1 MRLTLGRLKGARPY
15 PEAPDE
21 VMAPV
26 TANIILIKVLGEG
39 EDYEYLR
46 VGEALVAGLGEDFS
60 GQCLS
65 EIEQTNPRFGIGLRM
80 LYEMVRASGEPLCYR
95 GWAGQDMPGAK
106 FVYYESAVLPFG
118 HGTRVDH
125 ILVISMLVLRS
136 RSPPRRAGQSQDVM
150 CAGLRCVSFLLL
162 AGLRPEFRAARSA
175 DEQWRNAGP
184 GGRFL
189 RRA

>member
-1 MRLTLGRLKGARPY
+1 MAEFWIPDESSGEIITASQLEAVPVRDAVGRWTRLKAAKRF
-15 PEAPDE
+15 PEAPEE

-26 TANIILIKVLGEG
+26 TANIILVKVLGEG
-39 EDYEYLR
+39 EDYQYLR
-46 VGEALVAGLGEDFS
+46 VGEALVAGFGMDFS

-118 HGTRVDH
+118 VDGRVDH

-136 RSPPRRAGQSQDVM
+136 DS
-150 CAGLRCVSFLLL
+150 
-162 AGLRPEFRAARSA
+162 RPGAA
-175 DEQWRNAGP
+175 DNLGM
-184 GGRFL
+184 
-189 RRA
+189 

>member
-1 MRLTLGRLKGARPY
+1 MAEFWIPDESSGEIITAPQLEAAAVRDAVARWERLKGTGRF

-26 TANIILIKVLGEG
+26 AANVILVKVLGEG

-46 VGEALVAGLGEDFS
+46 VGEALVAGFGMDFS

-118 HGTRVDH
+118 RVPRVDH
-125 ILVISMLVLRS
+125 VLVISMLVLRS
-136 RSPPRRAGQSQDVM
+136 AT
-150 CAGLRCVSFLLL
+150 
-162 AGLRPEFRAARSA
+162 RPGAADSL
-175 DEQWRNAGP
+175 GM
-184 GGRFL
+184 
-189 RRA
+189 

>member
-1 MRLTLGRLKGARPY
+1 MAEFWIPDESSGEIIAAPELEAAPVRDAVERWRRLRGARPH
-15 PEAPDE
+15 PEAPHE

-26 TANIILIKVLGEG
+26 AANVILIKVLGDG

-46 VGEALVAGLGEDFS
+46 VGEALVAGFGEDFS

-65 EIEQTNPRFGIGLRM
+65 EIELTNPRFGIGLRM

-95 GWAGQDMPGAK
+95 GWGGQDMPGAK

-118 HGTRVDH
+118 PDTRVDH

-136 RSPPRRAGQSQDVM
+136 DPRPGAPDS
-150 CAGLRCVSFLLL
+150 LRM
-162 AGLRPEFRAARSA
+162 
-175 DEQWRNAGP
+175 
-184 GGRFL
+184 
-189 RRA
+189 

>member
-1 MRLTLGRLKGARPY
+1 MAEFWIPDESSGEIISARQLEAAAVRHAVLHWESLKGKKRY
-15 PEAPDE
+15 PESPDE

-26 TANIILIKVLGEG
+26 AANAILIEVVGEG
-39 EDYEYLR
+39 EDYQYLR
-46 VGEALVAGLGEDFS
+46 VGEALVAGFGMDFS

-80 LYEMVRASGEPLCYR
+80 LYEMARASGEPLCYR

-118 HGTRVDH
+118 GQGRVDH

-136 RSPPRRAGQSQDVM
+136 NS
-150 CAGLRCVSFLLL
+150 
-162 AGLRPEFRAARSA
+162 RPGAA
-175 DEQWRNAGP
+175 DNLGM
-184 GGRFL
+184 
-189 RRA
+189 

>member
-1 MRLTLGRLKGARPY
+1 MAEFWIPDESSGEIITVPQLEAAAVLDAVARWQRLKGVRPF
-15 PEAPDE
+15 PEVPDE

-26 TANIILIKVLGEG
+26 TANIILVKVLGDG

-46 VGEALVAGLGEDFS
+46 VGEALVAGFGLDFS

-106 FVYYESAVLPFG
+106 FLYYESAVLPFG
-118 HGTRVDH
+118 KENRVDH

-136 RSPPRRAGQSQDVM
+136 EPRPGAADS
-150 CAGLRCVSFLLL
+150 LRM
-162 AGLRPEFRAARSA
+162 
-175 DEQWRNAGP
+175 
-184 GGRFL
+184 
-189 RRA
+189 

>member
-1 MRLTLGRLKGARPY
+1 MAEFWIPDESSGEIITAPQLEAAPVRAAFDRWQALKGQRPF
-15 PEAPDE
+15 PETPDS

-26 TANIILIKVLGEG
+26 SANIILVKVLGAG
-39 EDYEYLR
+39 EDYQYLQ
-46 VGEALVAGLGEDFS
+46 VGEALVAGFGEDFS

-118 HGTRVDH
+118 EQGGVDH
-125 ILVISMLVLRS
+125 ILVISMLVLREGF
-136 RSPPRRAGQSQDVM
+136 RPDAPD
-150 CAGLRCVSFLLL
+150 GLR
-162 AGLRPEFRAARSA
+162 A
-175 DEQWRNAGP
+175 
-184 GGRFL
+184 
-189 RRA
+189 

>member
-1 MRLTLGRLKGARPY
+1 MAEFWIPDESSGEIITVPQLEAEPVRDAVGRWQALKGTRPY
-15 PEAPDE
+15 PEAPDD

-26 TANIILIKVLGEG
+26 SSNIILVKVLGEG

-46 VGEALVAGLGEDFS
+46 VGEALVAGFGQDFS

-80 LYEMVRASGEPLCYR
+80 LYEMVRAGGEPLCYR
-95 GWAGQDMPGAK
+95 GWVGQDMPGAK

-118 HGTRVDH
+118 RMARVDH

-136 RSPPRRAGQSQDVM
+136 DSRPGASDS
-150 CAGLRCVSFLLL
+150 LRV
-162 AGLRPEFRAARSA
+162 
-175 DEQWRNAGP
+175 
-184 GGRFL
+184 
-189 RRA
+189 